1 MLQQY
6 TKEFKTNLRLA
17 WPVMLG
23 MVGHTL
29 VQFVDNIM
37 VGQLGTTELAGIS
50 LGNSFVFIA
59 MSIGIG
65 FSTAITPLIAQA
77 DAQQNKQA
85 LQKVLHEGLRLCV
98 ILGVVLFLGVYIA
111 KPLLFQMAQEPDVV
125 SLAFPYLN
133 WVAVSL
139 LPLVIFQAF
148 KQFSDGMSL
157 TRYSMYAT
165 LLANVVN
172 VIINYFFIFGIWIF
186 PKWGVT
192 GAAVGTLAS
201 RLTMLVFIVIL
212 LCRDPRTSE
221 VIRQLV
227 PKRLY
232 KKELSQ
238 LLQLGLPSSLQMF
251 FEVSFFTF
259 AIWVCGFLSKD
270 AQAANQIALN
280 LSSMTF
286 MVAMGLSVAATIR
299 VGNQKG
305 FKAFVELKR
314 IALSVFL
321 LTLVLDVVFAGFFV
335 AFSEWLPWLYLD
347 SANGLDTFAVA
358 ELAGSLL
365 LIAAFFQIF
374 DGAQVVAL
382 GCLRGL
388 QDVRIPTW
396 ITFLAYG
403 LIGMPIM
410 LYLSIEANMGAIGVW
425 IGLCLGLV
433 LSSFLLYIRFLYL
446 TNKLMRIYGSYYSKI
461 FNC

>member
-37 VGQLGTTELAGIS
+37 VGQLGTTELAAIS

-65 FSTAITPLIAQA
+65 FSTAITPLIAEA
-77 DAQQNKQA
+77 DAEQNQHA
-85 LQKVLHEGLRLCV
+85 LQKVLHEGLRLCI

-111 KPLLFQMAQEPDVV
+111 KPLLFQMGQEPEVV
-125 SLAFPYLN
+125 ALAFPYLN

-165 LLANVVN
+165 VLANVVN
-172 VIINYFFIFGIWIF
+172 VVINYFLIFGMWIF

-201 RLTMLVFIVIL
+201 RVTMLIFVIIL
-212 LCRDPRTSE
+212 LYRDPRTAA
-221 VIRQLV
+221 IMRQLV
-227 PKRLY
+227 PKQLY
-232 KKELSQ
+232 KKELNQ
-238 LLQLGLPSSLQMF
+238 LLELGLPSSFQMF

-305 FKAFVELKR
+305 FKAFGELKR

-321 LTLVLDVVFAGFFV
+321 LTLLLDVVFAGFFV
-335 AFSEWLPWLYLD
+335 ACNEWLPWLYLD
-347 SANGLDTFAVA
+347 SATGLDTFAVA

-365 LIAAFFQIF
+365 FIAAFFQIF

-382 GCLRGL
+382 GSLRGL

-396 ITFLAYG
+396 ITFLAYV
-403 LIGMPIM
+403 LIGVPVM
-410 LYLSIEANMGAIGVW
+410 LYLSIEADMGARGVW

-433 LSSFLLYIRFLYL
+433 VSSLLLYLRFRYL
-446 TNKLMRIYGSYYSKI
+446 SNKLIRTNG
-461 FNC
+461 

>member
-1 MLQQY
+1 MLHQY
-6 TKEFKTNLRLA
+6 TKEFKTNLNLA

-23 MVGHTL
+23 MIGHTL

-37 VGQLGTTELAGIS
+37 VGQLGTTELAAIS

-65 FSTAITPLIAQA
+65 FSTAITPLIAET
-77 DAQQNKQA
+77 DTSKQSVSSHKI
-85 LQKVLHEGLRLCV
+85 LTEGLRLCTL
-98 ILGVVLFLGVYIA
+98 LGVVLFLMVYIA
-111 KPLLFQMAQEPDVV
+111 KPLLFQMGQDASVV
-125 SLAFPYLN
+125 ELAFPYLN

-139 LPLVIFQAF
+139 VPLVIFQAF

-157 TRYSMYAT
+157 TKYSMYAT

-172 VIINYFFIFGIWIF
+172 VLINYVLIFGVWIF

-201 RLTMLVFIVIL
+201 RITMLIFILILLYKDPKTNVFIREL
-212 LCRDPRTSE
+212 FPL
-221 VIRQLV
+221 
-227 PKRLY
+227 KFY
-232 KKELSQ
+232 KELQ
-238 LLQLGLPSSLQMF
+238 QILKLGLPSSLQMF

-259 AIWVCGFLSKD
+259 AIWVCGFLNKE

-305 FKAFVELKR
+305 MGTYKELKR

-321 LTLVLDVVFAGFFV
+321 LTLLLDVLFAVFFISFN
-335 AFSEWLPWLYLD
+335 ELLPWLYLD
-347 SANGLDTFAVA
+347 SSTGIDTFTVA
-358 ELAGSLL
+358 DLAASLL
-365 LIAAFFQIF
+365 FVSAFFQIF

-382 GCLRGL
+382 GSLRGL

-403 LIGMPIM
+403 LTGVPVM
-410 LYLSIEANMGAIGVW
+410 LYLSLYTSLGAQGVW
-425 IGLCLGLV
+425 IGLCFGLIV
-433 LSSFLLYIRFLYL
+433 SSLLLYLRFQYL
-446 TNKLMRIYGSYYSKI
+446 SNKLIRIHV
-461 FNC
+461 

>member
-37 VGQLGTTELAGIS
+37 VGQLGTTELAAIS
-50 LGNSFVFIA
+50 LGNSFVFIT

-65 FSTAITPLIAQA
+65 FSTAITPLIAEA
-77 DAQQNKQA
+77 DAEQNAHA
-85 LQKVLHEGLRLCV
+85 LQKVLHEGLRLCI

-111 KPLLFQMAQEPDVV
+111 KPLLFQMGQEPEVV
-125 SLAFPYLN
+125 ALAFPYLN

-165 LLANVVN
+165 VLANIVN
-172 VIINYFFIFGIWIF
+172 VIINYVLIFGIWIF

-201 RLTMLVFIVIL
+201 RVTMLVFVVIL
-212 LCRDPRTSE
+212 LYRDPRTAA
-221 VIRQLV
+221 ILRQLV
-227 PKRLY
+227 PKRMY
-232 KKELSQ
+232 KKELNQ

-305 FKAFVELKR
+305 FRAFGELKR

-321 LTLVLDVVFAGFFV
+321 LTLLLDVVFAGFFV
-335 AFSEWLPWLYLD
+335 AFNEWLPWLYLD
-347 SANGLDTFAVA
+347 STTGLDTFAVA

-365 LIAAFFQIF
+365 FIAAFFQIF

-382 GCLRGL
+382 GSLRGL

-403 LIGMPIM
+403 LIGVPIM
-410 LYLSIEANMGAIGVW
+410 LYLSIEANMGARGVW

-433 LSSFLLYIRFLYL
+433 VSSLLLYLRFRYL
-446 TNKLMRIYGSYYSKI
+446 SNKLIRTYG
-461 FNC
+461 

>member
-37 VGQLGTTELAGIS
+37 VGQLGTTELAAIS

-65 FSTAITPLIAQA
+65 FSTAITPLIAEA
-77 DAQQNKQA
+77 DAEQNQHA
-85 LQKVLHEGLRLCV
+85 LQKVLHEGLRLCI

-111 KPLLFQMAQEPDVV
+111 KPLLFKMGQKPEVV
-125 SLAFPYLN
+125 ALAFPYLN

-139 LPLVIFQAF
+139 LPLVVFQAF
-148 KQFSDGMSL
+148 KQFADGMSL

-165 LLANVVN
+165 VLANVVN
-172 VIINYFFIFGIWIF
+172 VVINYFLIFGIWIF

-201 RLTMLVFIVIL
+201 RVTMLIFVVIL
-212 LCRDPRTSE
+212 LYRDPRTATI
-221 VIRQLV
+221 IRQLV

-232 KKELSQ
+232 KKELNQ

-299 VGNQKG
+299 VGYQKG
-305 FKAFVELKR
+305 FKAFGELKR

-321 LTLVLDVVFAGFFV
+321 LTLLLDVVFAGVFV
-335 AFSEWLPWLYLD
+335 ACNEWLPWLYLD
-347 SANGLDTFAVA
+347 SATGLDTFAVA

-365 LIAAFFQIF
+365 FIAAFFQIF

-382 GCLRGL
+382 GSLRGL

-396 ITFLAYG
+396 ITFLAYV
-403 LIGMPIM
+403 LIGVPVM
-410 LYLSIEANMGAIGVW
+410 LYLSVEAAMGARGVW

-433 LSSFLLYIRFLYL
+433 VSSLLLYLRFRYL
-446 TNKLMRIYGSYYSKI
+446 SNKLIRTNG
-461 FNC
+461 

>member
-1 MLQQY
+1 MFKCY
-6 TKEFKTNLRLA
+6 TKEFNTNLKLA

-29 VQFVDNIM
+29 VQFVDNVM
-37 VGQLGTTELAGIS
+37 VGQLGTTELAAIS
-50 LGNSFVFIA
+50 LGNSFIFIA

-65 FSTAITPLIAQA
+65 FSTAITPLIAEA
-77 DAQQNKQA
+77 DAENNQSS
-85 LQKVLHEGLRLCV
+85 LQKVLNEGLRLC
-98 ILGVVLFLGVYIA
+98 IIIGIVLFLGIYIA
-111 KPLLFQMAQEPDVV
+111 KPLLFYMGQDESVV
-125 SLAFPYLN
+125 KLAFPYLN

-139 LPLVIFQAF
+139 IPLIIFQAF

-165 LLANVVN
+165 IIANLVN
-172 VIINYFFIFGIWIF
+172 VIINYLLIFGIWIF
-186 PKWGVT
+186 PKWGIT
-192 GAAVGTLAS
+192 GAAVGTLSS
-201 RLTMLVFIVIL
+201 RVTMLVFIIIL
-212 LCRDPRTSE
+212 LYRDQRTASI
-221 VIRQLV
+221 IRQLA
-227 PKRLY
+227 PKRHY
-232 KKELSQ
+232 NKEFKL

-259 AIWVCGFLSKD
+259 AIWVCGFLSKY

-286 MVAMGLSVAATIR
+286 MVAMGLSVTATIR

-305 FKAFVELKR
+305 FKAFGELKR

-321 LTLVLDVVFAGFFV
+321 LTLLLDIVFAIFFIV
-335 AFSEWLPWLYLD
+335 FNECLPWLYLD
-347 SANGLDTFAVA
+347 SDTGLDTFAVA
-358 ELAGSLL
+358 ELAASLL
-365 LIAAFFQIF
+365 FIAAFFQIF

-396 ITFLAYG
+396 ITFLAYV
-403 LIGMPIM
+403 LIGVPMM
-410 LYLSIEANMGAIGVW
+410 VYLSIKADMGARGVW

-433 LSSFLLYIRFLYL
+433 VSSLLLYIRFRYL
-446 TNKLMRIYGSYYSKI
+446 SNKLIRTNGL
-461 FNC
+461 

>member
-1 MLQQY
+1 MLQEY

-29 VQFVDNIM
+29 VQFVDNVM
-37 VGQLGTTELAGIS
+37 VGQLGTTELAAIS

-65 FSTAITPLIAQA
+65 FSTAITPLIAEA
-77 DAQQNKQA
+77 DAGQNQNA
-85 LQKVLHEGLRLCV
+85 LQKVLHEGLRLCI
-98 ILGVVLFLGVYIA
+98 ILGIFLFLGVYIT
-111 KPLLFQMAQEPDVV
+111 KPLLFHMGQEPEVV
-125 SLAFPYLN
+125 ALAFPYLN

-165 LLANVVN
+165 VLANVVN
-172 VIINYFFIFGIWIF
+172 VVINYFLIFGIWIF
-186 PKWGVT
+186 PKWGLT

-201 RLTMLVFIVIL
+201 RATMLVFVVIL
-212 LCRDPRTSE
+212 VYRDPRTA
-221 VIRQLV
+221 VIIRRLT

-232 KKELSQ
+232 KKELNQ
-238 LLQLGLPSSLQMF
+238 LLKLGLPSSLQMF

-305 FKAFVELKR
+305 FRAFRELKR

-321 LTLVLDVVFAGFFV
+321 LTLLLDVVFAGFFV
-335 AFSEWLPWLYLD
+335 AFNEWLPWLYLD
-347 SANGLDTFAVA
+347 STTGLDTFAVA

-365 LIAAFFQIF
+365 FIAAFFQIF

-382 GCLRGL
+382 GSLRGL

-403 LIGMPIM
+403 LIGVPIM
-410 LYLSIEANMGAIGVW
+410 LYLSIEANMGARGVW

-433 LSSFLLYIRFLYL
+433 VSSLLLYLRFRYL
-446 TNKLMRIYGSYYSKI
+446 SNKLIHT
-461 FNC
+461 NV

>member
-37 VGQLGTTELAGIS
+37 VGQLGTTELAAIS

-65 FSTAITPLIAQA
+65 FSTAITPLIAEA
-77 DAQQNKQA
+77 DAEQNAHA
-85 LQKVLHEGLRLCV
+85 LQKVLHEGLRLCI
-98 ILGVVLFLGVYIA
+98 ILGVAIFLGVYIA
-111 KPLLFQMAQEPDVV
+111 KPLLFQMGQEPEVV
-125 SLAFPYLN
+125 ALAIPYLN

-165 LLANVVN
+165 VLANVVN
-172 VIINYFFIFGIWIF
+172 VIINYVLIFGIWIF

-201 RLTMLVFIVIL
+201 RVTMLVFVVIL
-212 LCRDPRTSE
+212 LYHDPRTAA
-221 VIRQLV
+221 ILRRLD

-232 KKELSQ
+232 KKELNQ

-305 FKAFVELKR
+305 FRAFGELKR

-321 LTLVLDVVFAGFFV
+321 LTLLLDVVFAGFFV
-335 AFSEWLPWLYLD
+335 AFNEWLPWLYLD
-347 SANGLDTFAVA
+347 STTGLDTFVVA

-365 LIAAFFQIF
+365 YIAAFFQIF

-382 GCLRGL
+382 GSLRGL

-403 LIGMPIM
+403 LIGVPIM
-410 LYLSIEANMGAIGVW
+410 LYLSIEENMGARGVW

-433 LSSFLLYIRFLYL
+433 VSSLLLYLRFRYL
-446 TNKLMRIYGSYYSKI
+446 SNKLIRTYG
-461 FNC
+461 

>member
-37 VGQLGTTELAGIS
+37 VGQLGTTELAAIS

-65 FSTAITPLIAQA
+65 FSTAITPLIAEA
-77 DAQQNKQA
+77 DAEQNQHA
-85 LQKVLHEGLRLCV
+85 LQKVLHEGLRLCI

-111 KPLLFQMAQEPDVV
+111 KPLLFQMGQEPEVV
-125 SLAFPYLN
+125 ALAFPYLN

-165 LLANVVN
+165 VLANVVN
-172 VIINYFFIFGIWIF
+172 VVINYFLIFGVWIF

-201 RLTMLVFIVIL
+201 RVTMLIFIVIL
-212 LCRDPRTSE
+212 LYRDPRTAAI
-221 VIRQLV
+221 IRQLV

-232 KKELSQ
+232 KKELNQ

-286 MVAMGLSVAATIR
+286 MVAMGLSVAAPIR

-305 FKAFVELKR
+305 FKAFSELKR

-321 LTLVLDVVFAGFFV
+321 LTLLLDIVFAGFFV
-335 AFSEWLPWLYLD
+335 ACNEWLPWLYLD
-347 SANGLDTFAVA
+347 SATGLDTFAVA

-365 LIAAFFQIF
+365 FIAAFFQIF

-382 GCLRGL
+382 GSLRGL

-396 ITFLAYG
+396 ITFLAYV
-403 LIGMPIM
+403 LIGVPVM
-410 LYLSIEANMGAIGVW
+410 LYLSIEADMGARGVW

-433 LSSFLLYIRFLYL
+433 VSSLLLYLRFRYL
-446 TNKLMRIYGSYYSKI
+446 SNKLIRTNG
-461 FNC
+461 

>member
-37 VGQLGTTELAGIS
+37 VGQLGTTELAAIS

-65 FSTAITPLIAQA
+65 FSTAITPLIAEA
-77 DAQQNKQA
+77 DAEQNAHA
-85 LQKVLHEGLRLCV
+85 LQKVLHEGLRLCI

-111 KPLLFQMAQEPDVV
+111 KPLLFQMGQGPEVV
-125 SLAFPYLN
+125 ALAIPYLN
-133 WVAVSL
+133 WVAISL
-139 LPLVIFQAF
+139 LPLVIFQVF

-165 LLANVVN
+165 VLANVVN
-172 VIINYFFIFGIWIF
+172 VIINYVLIFGIWIF

-201 RLTMLVFIVIL
+201 RVTMLVFVVIL
-212 LCRDPRTSE
+212 LYHDPRTAA
-221 VIRQLV
+221 ILRRLV

-232 KKELSQ
+232 KKELNQ

-305 FKAFVELKR
+305 FRTFGELKR

-321 LTLVLDVVFAGFFV
+321 LTLLLDVVFAGFFV
-335 AFSEWLPWLYLD
+335 AFNEWLPWLYLD
-347 SANGLDTFAVA
+347 STTGLDTFAVA

-365 LIAAFFQIF
+365 YIAAFFQIF

-382 GCLRGL
+382 GSLRGL

-403 LIGMPIM
+403 LIGVPIM
-410 LYLSIEANMGAIGVW
+410 LYLSIEENMGARGVW

-433 LSSFLLYIRFLYL
+433 VSSLLLYLRFRYL
-446 TNKLMRIYGSYYSKI
+446 SNKLICTYG
-461 FNC
+461 

>member
-37 VGQLGTTELAGIS
+37 VGQLGTTELAAIS

-65 FSTAITPLIAQA
+65 FSTAITPLIAEA
-77 DAQQNKQA
+77 DAEQNAHA
-85 LQKVLHEGLRLCV
+85 LQKLLHEGLRLCI

-111 KPLLFQMAQEPDVV
+111 KPLLYQMGQEPEVV
-125 SLAFPYLN
+125 ALAIPYLN

-165 LLANVVN
+165 VLANVVN
-172 VIINYFFIFGIWIF
+172 VIINYVLIFGIWIF

-201 RLTMLVFIVIL
+201 RVTMLVFVVIL
-212 LCRDPRTSE
+212 LYHDPRTAA
-221 VIRQLV
+221 ILRRLV

-232 KKELSQ
+232 KKELNQ

-305 FKAFVELKR
+305 FRAFGELKR

-321 LTLVLDVVFAGFFV
+321 LTLLLDVIFAGFFV
-335 AFSEWLPWLYLD
+335 AFNEWLPWLYLD
-347 SANGLDTFAVA
+347 STTGLDTFAVA

-365 LIAAFFQIF
+365 FIAAFFQIF

-382 GCLRGL
+382 GSLRGL

-403 LIGMPIM
+403 LIGVPIM
-410 LYLSIEANMGAIGVW
+410 LYLSIEENMGARGVW

-433 LSSFLLYIRFLYL
+433 VSSLLLYLRFRYL
-446 TNKLMRIYGSYYSKI
+446 SNKLICTYG
-461 FNC
+461 

>member
-1 MLQQY
+1 
-6 TKEFKTNLRLA
+6 
-17 WPVMLG
+17 
-23 MVGHTL
+23 
-29 VQFVDNIM
+29 
-37 VGQLGTTELAGIS
+37 
-50 LGNSFVFIA
+50 
-59 MSIGIG
+59 
-65 FSTAITPLIAQA
+65 
-77 DAQQNKQA
+77 
-85 LQKVLHEGLRLCV
+85 
-98 ILGVVLFLGVYIA
+98 
-111 KPLLFQMAQEPDVV
+111 
-125 SLAFPYLN
+125 
-133 WVAVSL
+133 
-139 LPLVIFQAF
+139 
-148 KQFSDGMSL
+148 
-157 TRYSMYAT
+157 MYAT
-165 LLANVVN
+165 VLANVVN
-172 VIINYFFIFGIWIF
+172 VIINYFFIFGISIF

-212 LCRDPRTSE
+212 LCRDPRTGE

-305 FKAFVELKR
+305 FKAFIELKR

-403 LIGMPIM
+403 LIGVPIM
-410 LYLSIEANMGAIGVW
+410 FYLSIEANMGAIGVW

-433 LSSFLLYIRFLYL
+433 VSSFLLYIRFLYL
-446 TNKLMRIYGSYYSKI
+446 TNKLMRIYASYYSKI

>member
-37 VGQLGTTELAGIS
+37 VGQLGTTELAAIS

-65 FSTAITPLIAQA
+65 FSTAITPLIAEA
-77 DAQQNKQA
+77 DAEQNQHA
-85 LQKVLHEGLRLCV
+85 LQKVLYEGLRLCI

-111 KPLLFQMAQEPDVV
+111 KPLLFKMGQKPEVV
-125 SLAFPYLN
+125 ALAFPYLN

-139 LPLVIFQAF
+139 LPLVVFQAF
-148 KQFSDGMSL
+148 KQFADGMSL

-165 LLANVVN
+165 VLANVVN
-172 VIINYFFIFGIWIF
+172 VVINYFLIFGIWIF

-201 RLTMLVFIVIL
+201 RVTMLIFVVIL
-212 LCRDPRTSE
+212 LYRDPRTAAI
-221 VIRQLV
+221 IRQLV

-232 KKELSQ
+232 KKELNQ

-305 FKAFVELKR
+305 FKAFGELKR

-321 LTLVLDVVFAGFFV
+321 LTLLLDVVFAGVFV
-335 AFSEWLPWLYLD
+335 ACNEWLPWLYLD
-347 SANGLDTFAVA
+347 SATGLDTFAVA

-365 LIAAFFQIF
+365 FIAAFFQIF

-382 GCLRGL
+382 GSLRGL

-396 ITFLAYG
+396 ITFLAYV
-403 LIGMPIM
+403 LIGVPVM
-410 LYLSIEANMGAIGVW
+410 LYLSAEAAMGARGVW

-433 LSSFLLYIRFLYL
+433 VSSLLLYLRFRYL
-446 TNKLMRIYGSYYSKI
+446 SNKLIRTNG
-461 FNC
+461 

>member
-37 VGQLGTTELAGIS
+37 VGQLGTTELAAIS

-65 FSTAITPLIAQA
+65 FSTAITPLIAEA
-77 DAQQNKQA
+77 DAEQNAHA
-85 LQKVLHEGLRLCV
+85 LQKVLHEGLRLCI

-111 KPLLFQMAQEPDVV
+111 KPLLFQMGQEPEVV
-125 SLAFPYLN
+125 ALAFPYLN

-165 LLANVVN
+165 VLANVVN
-172 VIINYFFIFGIWIF
+172 VIINYVLIFGIWIF

-201 RLTMLVFIVIL
+201 RVTMLVFVVIL
-212 LCRDPRTSE
+212 LYHDPRTAA
-221 VIRQLV
+221 ILRRLV

-232 KKELSQ
+232 KKELNQ

-305 FKAFVELKR
+305 FRTFGELKR

-321 LTLVLDVVFAGFFV
+321 LTLLLDVVFAGFFV
-335 AFSEWLPWLYLD
+335 AFNEWLPWLYLD
-347 SANGLDTFAVA
+347 STTGLDTFAVA

-365 LIAAFFQIF
+365 YIAAFFQIF

-382 GCLRGL
+382 GSLRGL

-403 LIGMPIM
+403 LIGVPIM
-410 LYLSIEANMGAIGVW
+410 LYLSIEENMGARGVW

-433 LSSFLLYIRFLYL
+433 VSSLLLYLRFRYL
-446 TNKLMRIYGSYYSKI
+446 SNKLICTYG
-461 FNC
+461 

>member
-1 MLQQY
+1 MLQKY

-37 VGQLGTTELAGIS
+37 VGQLGTTELAAIS

-65 FSTAITPLIAQA
+65 FSTAITPLIAEA
-77 DAQQNKQA
+77 DAEQNAHA

-125 SLAFPYLN
+125 LLAFPYLN

-165 LLANVVN
+165 VLANLVN
-172 VIINYFFIFGIWIF
+172 VIINYVLIFGIWIF

-201 RLTMLVFIVIL
+201 RLTMLVFIIIL

-227 PKRLY
+227 LKQLY
-232 KKELSQ
+232 KKELNQ

-305 FKAFVELKR
+305 FKAFGELKR

-321 LTLVLDVVFAGFFV
+321 LTLLLDVVFAGFFV

-347 SANGLDTFAVA
+347 STTGLDTFVVA

-365 LIAAFFQIF
+365 FIAAFFQIF

-382 GCLRGL
+382 GSLRGL
-388 QDVRIPTW
+388 QDVLIPTW

-403 LIGMPIM
+403 LIGVPIM
-410 LYLSIEANMGAIGVW
+410 LYLSIEANMGSRGVW

-433 LSSFLLYIRFLYL
+433 VSSLLLYLRFRYLSNRLIR
-446 TNKLMRIYGSYYSKI
+446 TYG
-461 FNC
+461 

>member
-37 VGQLGTTELAGIS
+37 VGQLGTTELAAIS

-65 FSTAITPLIAQA
+65 FSTAITPLIAEA
-77 DAQQNKQA
+77 DAEQNQHA
-85 LQKVLHEGLRLCV
+85 LQKVLHEGLRLCI

-111 KPLLFQMAQEPDVV
+111 KPLLFKMGQKPEVV
-125 SLAFPYLN
+125 ALAFPYLN

-139 LPLVIFQAF
+139 LPLVVFQAF
-148 KQFSDGMSL
+148 KQFADGMSL

-165 LLANVVN
+165 VLANVVN
-172 VIINYFFIFGIWIF
+172 VVINYFLIFGIWIF

-201 RLTMLVFIVIL
+201 RVTMLIFVVIL
-212 LCRDPRTSE
+212 LYRDPRTAAI
-221 VIRQLV
+221 IRQLV

-232 KKELSQ
+232 KKELNQ

-305 FKAFVELKR
+305 FKAFGELKR

-321 LTLVLDVVFAGFFV
+321 LTLLLDVVFAGFFV
-335 AFSEWLPWLYLD
+335 ACNEWLPWLYLD
-347 SANGLDTFAVA
+347 SATGLDTFAVA

-365 LIAAFFQIF
+365 FIAAFFQIF

-382 GCLRGL
+382 GSLRGL

-396 ITFLAYG
+396 ITFLAYV
-403 LIGMPIM
+403 LIGVPVM
-410 LYLSIEANMGAIGVW
+410 LYLSVEAAMGARGVW

-433 LSSFLLYIRFLYL
+433 VSSLLLYLRFRYL
-446 TNKLMRIYGSYYSKI
+446 SNKLIRTNG
-461 FNC
+461 